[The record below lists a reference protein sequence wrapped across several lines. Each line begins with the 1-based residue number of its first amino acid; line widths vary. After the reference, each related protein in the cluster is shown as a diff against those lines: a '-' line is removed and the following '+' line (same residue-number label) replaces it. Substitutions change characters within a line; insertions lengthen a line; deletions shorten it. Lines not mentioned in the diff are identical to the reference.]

1 MITNATV
8 KFYEKDGC
16 LWFNLF
22 KPSSADVVAA
32 PFEFDGPATSDHIKS
47 YPDAFKAFTKAKEAK
62 KQEEIDAAI
71 SAALEQANQPSAEL
85 AEPNEETVEAA

>member
-22 KPSSADVVAA
+22 KPSSADIVAA

-47 YPDAFKAFTKAKEAK
+47 YPDAFKAFTKAKEVK

-71 SAALEQANQPSAEL
+71 SAALEKASQPSAEL
-85 AEPNEETVEAA
+85 AEPNEETVEAV